1 MTATAIQGS
10 FMVSG
15 NRRPRTML
23 RKTVLML
30 LISTVVLM
38 ILGWVIHA
46 GLFAVAA
53 TQNAATNP
61 RANFWRAVRD
71 GQVGV
76 TTVQG
81 QEQDVLI
88 QNGGENW
95 RRIRNGLVA
104 GISPWL
110 LAVVFFAIMLFFFIR
125 GPDKLDEAPTGET
138 LDRWSLPHRLLH
150 WYTALLFILMGLTGL
165 SMLFGRAVLI
175 PVFGHSAFAGYL
187 NLAIKIHNYGG
198 PLFLAGLLI
207 EIIVWFKPNIPKKI
221 DFDWFKSLGGMIGK
235 GPRPHAER
243 INGGSKGW
251 FWFTALAGL
260 TVGITG
266 LIMDFPEFGQSRGMM
281 QVAHVIHASMAVIF
295 ITGSLGH
302 IYIGSIGAQGT
313 FESMWRGKVSA
324 QWAKQHNDLWYAEL
338 IEAKSAESGPSS

>member
-1 MTATAIQGS
+1 MTATAIQGN
-10 FMVSG
+10 FKVSG
-15 NRRPRTML
+15 NRRPRAML
-23 RKTVLML
+23 RKTLLML
-30 LISTVVLM
+30 LISTVSLI

-46 GLFAVAA
+46 GLFAA
-53 TQNAATNP
+53 TAKQKAATNP

-88 QNGGENW
+88 QNGGGNW

-110 LAVVFFAIMLFFFIR
+110 LAVVFFAIMLFFVVQ
-125 GPDKLDEAPTGET
+125 GPDKLDEAPSGET

-150 WYTALLFILMGLTGL
+150 WYTAILFILMALTGL

-175 PVFGHSAFAGYL
+175 PVLGHSAFAGYL
-187 NLAIKIHNYGG
+187 RVAMKIHNYGG
-198 PLFLAGLLI
+198 PLFLVGILV
-207 EIIVWFKPNIPKKI
+207 EIIAWFKPNIPKKI
-221 DFDWFKSLGGMIGK
+221 DIDWFKSLGGLIGK

-260 TVGITG
+260 TVGISG
-266 LIMDFPEFGQSRGMM
+266 LMMDFPEFGQSRWMM
-281 QVAHVIHASMAVIF
+281 QVTHVIHASMAVIF

-313 FESMWRGKVSA
+313 FESMWSGKVSV

-338 IEAKSAESGPSS
+338 VEAKSAQSKPS

>member
-1 MTATAIQGS
+1 
-10 FMVSG
+10 
-15 NRRPRTML
+15 ML
-23 RKTVLML
+23 INTVLML
-30 LISTVVLM
+30 LIGTAALM

-46 GLFAVAA
+46 GVFAAA
-53 TQNAATNP
+53 GTQNATTNP
-61 RANFWRAVRD
+61 RANFWRTVRD
-71 GQVGV
+71 GQIGV

-81 QEQDVLI
+81 QERGVLI

-110 LAVVFFAIMLFFFIR
+110 LGVVFFAIMFFFFVH
-125 GPDKLDEAPTGET
+125 GPDKLKEAPSGET
-138 LDRWSLPHRLLH
+138 FDRWPLPHRLLH

-175 PVFGHSAFAGYL
+175 PVLGHSAFAGYMSV
-187 NLAIKIHNYGG
+187 AIKIHNYGG

-207 EIIVWFKPNIPKKI
+207 EIMAWFKPNIPKKI

-243 INGGSKGW
+243 INGGSKAW
-251 FWFTALAGL
+251 FWFTVLAGL

-266 LIMDFPEFGQSRGMM
+266 LILDFPQFGQSRWIM
-281 QVAHVIHASMAVIF
+281 QIAHVVHASMAVVF
-295 ITGSLGH
+295 ISGSLGH
-302 IYIGSIGAQGT
+302 IYLGSICAEGT
-313 FESMWRGKVSA
+313 FESMWSGKVSA

-338 IEAKSAESGPSS
+338 MKTTSAKSEPS

>member
-1 MTATAIQGS
+1 MTAPAIQGN
-10 FMVSG
+10 FKVSG
-15 NRRPRTML
+15 NRRLRATL
-23 RKTVLML
+23 RKTLLML
-30 LISTVVLM
+30 LISTVALI

-46 GLFAVAA
+46 GLFAAA
-53 TQNAATNP
+53 DTLNAATNP

-71 GQVGV
+71 GQIGV

-81 QEQDVLI
+81 QERDILI

-110 LAVVFFAIMLFFFIR
+110 LAVVFFVIMLFFIVQ
-125 GPDKLDEAPTGET
+125 GPDKLEAAPSGET
-138 LDRWSLPHRLLH
+138 LDRWPLPHRLLH

-175 PVFGHSAFAGYL
+175 PVLGHSAFAGYMSV
-187 NLAIKIHNYGG
+187 AIKIHNYGG

-207 EIIVWFKPNIPKKI
+207 EIIAWLKPNIPKKI
-221 DFDWFKSLGGMIGK
+221 DLDWFKSLGGLIGK
-235 GPRPHAER
+235 GPRPHAEK
-243 INGGSKGW
+243 INAGSKGW
-251 FWFTALAGL
+251 FWFTVLAGL
-260 TVGITG
+260 TVGLSG
-266 LIMDFPEFGQSRGMM
+266 LILDFPEFGQLRWLM
-281 QVAHVIHASMAVIF
+281 QVAHVIHASLAVVF

-302 IYIGSIGAQGT
+302 IYLGSIGAQGT

-338 IEAKSAESGPSS
+338 VETESAQSGPS

>member
-1 MTATAIQGS
+1 MKAPAIQGN
-10 FMVSG
+10 FKVSG
-15 NRRPRTML
+15 DRRLRAML
-23 RKTVLML
+23 RKTLSML

-46 GLFAVAA
+46 GLYAA
-53 TQNAATNP
+53 ADAQNAATNP

-81 QEQDVLI
+81 QERDVLI

-95 RRIRNGLVA
+95 RRLRNGLVA

-110 LAVVFFAIMLFFFIR
+110 LAVVFFAIMLFFVVQ
-125 GPDKLDEAPTGET
+125 GPDKLDEAPSGET

-150 WYTALLFILMGLTGL
+150 WYTAILFILMALTGL

-187 NLAIKIHNYGG
+187 RVAMKIHNYGG
-198 PLFLAGLLI
+198 PLFLAGILV
-207 EIIVWFKPNIPKKI
+207 EIIAWFKPNIPKKI
-221 DFDWFKSLGGMIGK
+221 DLDWFKSLGGLIGK

-260 TVGITG
+260 TVGISG
-266 LIMDFPEFGQSRGMM
+266 LIMDFPEFGQSRWMM
-281 QVAHVIHASMAVIF
+281 QVS
-295 ITGSLGH
+295 
-302 IYIGSIGAQGT
+302 
-313 FESMWRGKVSA
+313 
-324 QWAKQHNDLWYAEL
+324 
-338 IEAKSAESGPSS
+338 

>member
-1 MTATAIQGS
+1 MTATAIQGN
-10 FMVSG
+10 FKISG
-15 NRRPRTML
+15 NRQPRAIL
-23 RKTVLML
+23 RKTLLML
-30 LISTVVLM
+30 LISTVVLV
-38 ILGWVIHA
+38 ILGWIIHA
-46 GLFAVAA
+46 GLYAA
-53 TQNAATNP
+53 ADAQKEVTNP

-110 LAVVFFAIMLFFFIR
+110 LGVVFFVIMLFFILH
-125 GPDKLDEAPTGET
+125 GPDKLEEAPSGET

-175 PVFGHSAFAGYL
+175 PALGHSAFAGYMSV
-187 NLAIKIHNYGG
+187 AIKIHNYGG

-207 EIIVWFKPNIPKKI
+207 EIIAWFKPNIPKKI
-221 DFDWFKSLGGMIGK
+221 DLDWFKSLGGMLGK
-235 GPRPHAER
+235 GPRPHAEK
-243 INGGSKGW
+243 INAGSKGW
-251 FWFTALAGL
+251 FWFMVLAGL

-266 LIMDFPEFGQSRGMM
+266 LILDFPEFGQLRWLM
-281 QVAHVIHASMAVIF
+281 QVAHVIHASIAVVF

-302 IYIGSIGAQGT
+302 IYLGSIGAQGT
-313 FESMWRGKVSA
+313 FESMWRGKVSV

-338 IEAKSAESGPSS
+338 IKAESAKSGPS